1 MEEWSFGMTG
11 EWSTLP
17 GGKHECSYAIRTLH
31 FASPGSMAPLGSTG
45 TAHLRK
51 MQSRVRRP
59 HVGQDAIPA
68 PPHPSASAQ
77 HFHSDNVD
85 WNFSLFPSK
94 DHLKSEVNEQQKK
107 KDLLHMHK

>member
-68 PPHPSASAQ
+68 SIPLRQRPA
-77 HFHSDNVD
+77 
-85 WNFSLFPSK
+85 FPLRQRRLEFFAFPQQGSFK
-94 DHLKSEVNEQQKK
+94 KRSE
-107 KDLLHMHK
+107 

>member
-31 FASPGSMAPLGSTG
+31 FASLGSMAPLGSTG

-68 PPHPSASAQ
+68 PHTPPPAPRISTQTTSIGI
-77 HFHSDNVD
+77 
-85 WNFSLFPSK
+85 FSFSPARII
-94 DHLKSEVNEQQKK
+94 
-107 KDLLHMHK
+107 